1 MNKLTPF
8 GDPVIFSGRGNRPL
22 AVKICQELG
31 LALSEADVFEFP
43 NENIFVQLK
52 RSVRGHDVFLV
63 QGLGPPVN
71 RNIMELLIF
80 IDALKRASA
89 GRITAVLPYYA
100 YSRSDKKDLPRV
112 PITARL
118 LADLIVTAGADRY
131 MTIDLH
137 AGQIQGFFSIPG
149 DEFSALPILSDYLRD
164 QQIPDPVIVSADL
177 GFAKKARNFA
187 ERLNAPLAFV
197 EKRRVSTDR
206 HAEALTIIGE
216 VAGRNAILVD
226 ELVET
231 AGTITEA
238 VSLVRRNSATS
249 VRMAATHATLVG
261 EAVNRLKNAEI
272 TEFICTDTVDI
283 PESKRLPNFKILSV
297 ARMLAEIIRRT
308 NEAESVG
315 EYIGDTLTLDM

>member
-1 MNKLTPF
+1 MNKLSPY
-8 GDPVIFSGRGNRPL
+8 GEPLIFSGRGNRPL
-22 AVKICQELG
+22 ALKICRELG
-31 LALSEADVFEFP
+31 LELSEADVYDFP

-52 RSVRGHDVFLV
+52 RSVRGHDVFFV

-71 RNIMELLIF
+71 RNLVELLIF

-100 YSRSDKKDLPRV
+100 YARSDKKDQPRV

-118 LADLIVTAGADRY
+118 IADLIVTAGADRY

-149 DEFSALPILSDYLRD
+149 DEFSALPILVDYLKEI
-164 QQIPDPVIVSADL
+164 QISDPVIVSADL

-187 ERLNAPLAFV
+187 ERLDAPLAFV
-197 EKRRVSTDR
+197 EKRRMSGERT
-206 HAEALTIIGE
+206 EALTIIGD

-231 AGTITEA
+231 ASTITEA
-238 VSLVRRNSATS
+238 VALVRRSGALT

-261 EAVNRLKNAEI
+261 DAVENIRNAHVE
-272 TEFICTDTVDI
+272 EFICTDTIDL
-283 PESKRLPNFKILSV
+283 PESKLLPNFRVRTVS
-297 ARMLAEIIRRT
+297 RMLAEIIRRT
-308 NEAESVG
+308 NQSESVG
-315 EYIGDTLTLDM
+315 AYIGDTLDM

>member
-1 MNKLTPF
+1 MNKLTPY
-8 GDPVIFSGRGNRPL
+8 GEPVIFSGRGNRPL
-22 AVKICQELG
+22 ALKICRELG
-31 LALSEADVFEFP
+31 LTLSEADVFDFP

-118 LADLIVTAGADRY
+118 VADLIVTAGADRY

-197 EKRRVSTDR
+197 EKRRVSSDR

-216 VAGRNAILVD
+216 VDGRNAILVD

-238 VSLVRRNSATS
+238 VSLVRRSGAQS

-261 EAVNRLKNAEI
+261 KAVDRIKNADI

-283 PESKRLPNFKILSV
+283 PESKRLPNFKILTV
-297 ARMLAEIIRRT
+297 AKMLAEIIRRT

>member
-1 MNKLTPF
+1 MNKLTPY
-8 GDPVIFSGRGNRPL
+8 GEPVIFSGRGNRPL
-22 AVKICQELG
+22 ALKICRELG
-31 LALSEADVFEFP
+31 LTLSEADVFDFP

-118 LADLIVTAGADRY
+118 VADLIVTAGADRY

-187 ERLNAPLAFV
+187 ERINAPLAFV
-197 EKRRVSTDR
+197 EKRRVSSDR

-216 VAGRNAILVD
+216 VDGRNAILVD

-238 VSLVRRNSATS
+238 VSLVRRSGAQS

-261 EAVNRLKNAEI
+261 KAVDRIKNADI

-283 PESKRLPNFKILSV
+283 PESKRLPNFKILTV
-297 ARMLAEIIRRT
+297 AKMLAEIIRRT